1 MTTGVKNR
9 IHTIVDRVF
18 PGFLN
23 EKKSGLWPFSKCSLL
38 LMKDRFSAHQIRR
51 RRRSTL
57 VKLFTSQAI
66 HQPDRCA
73 EKLQQYATQVL
84 TPPENHIAT
93 LQLSLKQQVKLFICL
108 QENIEQTEK
117 EIAEH
122 LAQTQGAFLTS
133 IRGIGIVLASGVS
146 AEVGNPDKQKSI
158 NNLVSYAG
166 IIPRIKQT
174 GGIQGKTQVKKM
186 GKRCNHIIKVVCFVQ
201 SASHILSYQFTKNW
215 TYGTWGSTGNA
226 QL

>member
-1 MTTGVKNR
+1 MQ
-9 IHTIVDRVF
+9 H
-18 PGFLN
+18 
-23 EKKSGLWPFSKCSLL
+23 
-38 LMKDRFSAHQIRR
+38 
-51 RRRSTL
+51 
-57 VKLFTSQAI
+57 
-66 HQPDRCA
+66 
-73 EKLQQYATQVL
+73 
-84 TPPENHIAT
+84 

-186 GKRCNHIIKVVCFVQ
+186 GKRCNHILKDYVVQ
-201 SASHILSYQFTKNW
+201 SASHIGLCGPEDLMSDYKRRDAQGQHADFGISRRYLRMAMCLMRTYQIYLPKRLRGAKIPMKERAQYYLTTWPKLHEKWRNASALDIAFDKEMPLGQW
-215 TYGTWGSTGNA
+215 RKVIQGIYGIE
-226 QL
+226 LKL